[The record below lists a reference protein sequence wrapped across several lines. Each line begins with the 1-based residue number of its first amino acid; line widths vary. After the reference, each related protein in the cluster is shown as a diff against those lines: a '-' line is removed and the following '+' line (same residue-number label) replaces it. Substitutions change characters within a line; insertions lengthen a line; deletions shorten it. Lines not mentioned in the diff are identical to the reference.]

1 MHTNHSKQRPLLRG
15 VSHALG
21 AAASVVGAVLLWKAS
36 AGDAIKQ
43 LSMLVFGGSLV
54 GLYTSS
60 ATYHLGTWRGR
71 LYGFFRRL
79 DHSMIFILIAGTYTP
94 FCVQALEGPTR
105 RAMLSLVWGA
115 ALAGVAAKICFPML
129 PRWITVP
136 LYLIVGWL
144 ALVKGEALV
153 EGLRPA
159 AVGLVVAGGLAYS
172 LGAVIYGLR
181 KPNPAP
187 GIFGYHE
194 VFHVLVIAGS
204 LAHFLALLYFVAPVA
219 RL

>member
-1 MHTNHSKQRPLLRG
+1 MQTTHGKQRPLLRG
-15 VSHALG
+15 VSHAFG
-21 AAASVVGAVLLWKAS
+21 AVASLLGAVLLWKAS
-36 AGDAIKQ
+36 AGDALKQ
-43 LSMLVFGGSLV
+43 FSMLVFGGSLV

-105 RAMLSLVWGA
+105 QAMLCLVWGA
-115 ALAGVAAKICFPML
+115 ALAGVAAKIFFPML

-144 ALVKGEALV
+144 ALVEGDALV
-153 EGLRPA
+153 AGLRPG
-159 AVGLVVAGGLAYS
+159 AVDLILAGGVAYT
-172 LGAVIYGLR
+172 LGALIYGLR

-194 VFHVLVIAGS
+194 VFHMLVIVGS
-204 LAHFLALLYFVAPVA
+204 LSHFLALLYFVAPVA
-219 RL
+219 RV